1 MATKPCFSSCHLH
14 DAIRISGCLLYAI
27 RHSDEKE
34 KAGIFFKK
42 IIGLTCIKQTHAG
55 PVPLYLH
62 QAKPM
67 QQACRVTC
75 DSIHWQNPKRVA
87 NRPVPSLSHAPP
99 TTRQP
104 CARAASIPFPRRAR
118 RASARRVNTWFA
130 GRGGTSGGGSVANRA

>member
-14 DAIRISGCLLYAI
+14 DAIRLSGCLLYAI

-87 NRPVPSLSHAPP
+87 NRPVPSALP
-99 TTRQP
+99 
-104 CARAASIPFPRRAR
+104 RAAHDTTAVRPRRVYPIPTPRQAR
-118 RASARRVNTWFA
+118 ECEASQHVVRRP
-130 GRGGTSGGGSVANRA
+130 GRD